1 MMPDVVRTLPQLSI
15 PHRIARIALFCAFAL
30 ALPLAAQALE
40 LEGSIILANGQYDPS
55 YQQYQSQMPALP
67 DGDGGLSFYT
77 KSFEQG
83 GLGFGTGSIVQI
95 VAVKGEAYPQLAD
108 TSGNR
113 GNSISQWATAT
124 GQSVADYAYS
134 TKDGTQYFSNAN
146 DPNAVIDPRTTLPG
160 QTVIMTTALDSNL
173 EATFRFDYTELVN
186 QGYVGFYLRVFSAT
200 NFAVAPD
207 PPTSNVVWGASAL
220 YTFPPVSPDD
230 QHGGTRADFSGMTI
244 VGTNMFEIIPEPATT
259 SLFLFGAA
267 TLLARRRR
275 NPFRGGRAMKSKHFL
290 LPVLLCTALFAS
302 GAARASVINPVY
314 LMPDSPVT
322 DALGEPFP
330 GTCNAGDG
338 GLVEIRE
345 VGSGIVPPDAL
356 TGRSDEEANPLLL
369 TGHLG
374 DNTLGRDS
382 GLFTLAIQTTNT
394 MPLLGVAYFARVY
407 DAPDPA
413 DAVLYSDSEPFT
425 LANYS
430 SIRTT
435 TRLFFG
441 ESQSV
446 DPELDAYLDSDG
458 DGYTD
463 RTEAYLRSHD
473 SDGDGWSDWF
483 ELTHGMDATAK
494 YEINIALEPIEEPD
508 LAYAGVSS
516 IDELTDEELDEIPW
530 NVTGTGISWTAV
542 SGVTYVVDFAPVLT
556 DPDAWE
562 GILTNIADST
572 DGFADVSEYFT
583 NTLSPIGFFRVKAV
597 PQPGEGPEAE

>member
-1 MMPDVVRTLPQLSI
+1 MRPLSQLSL
-15 PHRIARIALFCAFAL
+15 PHRIARAALFCAFAL
-30 ALPLAAQALE
+30 ALPLAVQAAE
-40 LEGSIILANGQYDPS
+40 LEGSIILAMGTYDPS
-55 YQQYQSQMPALP
+55 YQQYSSQMSAS
-67 DGDGGLSFYT
+67 DGGLSFYT
-77 KSFEQG
+77 TSFDQG
-83 GLGFGTGSIVQI
+83 GLGFGEGSIVQI
-95 VAVKGEAYPQLAD
+95 VAVTQEAYNQLAD

-113 GNSISQWATAT
+113 GSAIADWASAT
-124 GQSVADYAYS
+124 GQSAGDYDYS
-134 TKDGTQYFSNAN
+134 TEDGTTYFANAD
-146 DPNAVIDPRTTLPG
+146 DPNAVLDPRTTLEG
-160 QTVIMTTALDSNL
+160 QTIIMTTALDGNL

-220 YTFPPVSPDD
+220 YTFRNP
-230 QHGGTRADFSGMTI
+230 QGGERADFSGLTI

-259 SLFLFGAA
+259 SLFFLGAA
-267 TLLARRRR
+267 ALLARRRR
-275 NPFRGGRAMKSKHFL
+275 NPFRGGRAMNSKHFL

-302 GAARASVINPVY
+302 GAARADVIHPVY

-345 VGSGIVPPDAL
+345 VGSGIVPPDPL
-356 TGRSDEEANPLLL
+356 TGKSDDEANPLLL

-382 GLFTLAIQTTNT
+382 GLFTLAIADANARPALT
-394 MPLLGVAYFARVY
+394 VAYFARVF

-473 SDGDGWSDWF
+473 TDGDGWSDWF
-483 ELTHGMDATAK
+483 ELTHGMDTTAK
-494 YEINIALEPIEEPD
+494 YEINIALEPVEEPD

-516 IDELTDEELDEIPW
+516 VDELTDEELDEIPW
-530 NVTGTGISWTAV
+530 NATGTGISWTAV
-542 SGVTYVVDFAPVLT
+542 SGVTYVVDFASDLA
-556 DPDAWE
+556 DPDGWV
-562 GILTNIADST
+562 GILTNVAESS
-572 DGFADVSEYFT
+572 DGFADVSEF
-583 NTLSPIGFFRVKAV
+583 LSGATGGIGFFRVKAV
-597 PQPGEGPEAE
+597 PQPGEGPVDTGEE